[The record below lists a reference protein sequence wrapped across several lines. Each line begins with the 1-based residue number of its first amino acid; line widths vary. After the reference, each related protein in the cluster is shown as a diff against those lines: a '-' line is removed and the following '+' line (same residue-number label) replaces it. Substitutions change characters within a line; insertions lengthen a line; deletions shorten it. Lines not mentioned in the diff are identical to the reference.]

1 MTKKTI
7 SIAAFIV
14 MIAMFIT
21 GLVLIFSATPMG
33 QRAVHAEMMRRG
45 GSMDT
50 GTFHIITETTITT
63 YHTAGAV
70 LALIGGAGFI
80 VSGYVLHK
88 ELD

>member
-1 MTKKTI
+1 MSKKVI
-7 SIAAFIV
+7 SITVIIV
-14 MIAMFIT
+14 MIVMFIA
-21 GLVLIFSATPMG
+21 GMALIFSATSMG
-33 QRAVHAEMMRRG
+33 QRAAHVEIMRRG

-50 GTFHIITETTITT
+50 GTFHIITQTAVTT

-88 ELD
+88 ESD